1 MLTRRALVSSACA
14 LALLTGCNLV
24 NQSADQI
31 KTDIETI
38 AAGLAGLATAASA
51 FVPPNILAQVQTVV
65 NQIEA
70 DAANI
75 ANSITGISTNS
86 LITDIANAV
95 GVLGTLLAPFF
106 PQAPVIAGIV
116 QAAAALINF
125 VVQTLG
131 IGTPTPAMA
140 RFMKAA
146 PSTAITPDAA
156 RLILRNAAAT
166 GIR

>member
-1 MLTRRALVSSACA
+1 MISRRRLITTASA
-14 LALLTGCNLV
+14 LALLSGCSLV
-24 NQSADQI
+24 NQTADQI

-51 FVPPNILAQVQTVV
+51 FVPPAVLAQVQTVI
-65 NQIEA
+65 NTIEA

-86 LITDIANAV
+86 LVTDIANAV

-131 IGTPTPAMA
+131 LNTPVPASA
-140 RFMKAA
+140 KFTASAA
-146 PSTAITPDAA
+146 MSTDAA
-156 RLILRNAAAT
+156 RLILRNAAL
-166 GIR
+166 GKR

>member
-1 MLTRRALVSSACA
+1 MITRRHLIASTSA
-14 LALLTGCNLV
+14 LALLAGCSLV

-65 NQIEA
+65 NTIEA

-75 ANSITGISTNS
+75 ASSITGISTNS
-86 LITDIANAV
+86 LVTDIANAV

-131 IGTPTPAMA
+131 LNTPVPASTK
-140 RFMKAA
+140 FSA
-146 PSTAITPDAA
+146 PTAMTPDAA
-156 RLILRNAAAT
+156 RLILRNAAL
-166 GIR
+166 GKR